1 MPLSKLYYVYGLDT
15 SCFYT
20 EEEEQIEK
28 KIIKARHLKSVLKTW
43 TNKKEIIRNI
53 HKVQHHTKIEDK
65 PIVKIK
71 KPKREKKEYILNHKQ
86 RIKFLNDTIAENKEK
101 LKKLLAENKNT
112 TRNVIADKLTLK
124 RRVSIF
130 DSNLTRCLNL
140 KEREIN
146 EELLIIKVYFFDVA
160 ESIVKN
166 GFYMNGYK
174 YVFFSS
180 SSGQIRT
187 KKLVAVREDLLNQC
201 WNTLT
206 AGLTIDYI
214 NKCGGMNINKFIAYL
229 ALCNSATDLWEGF
242 DIDRCIVVD
251 DFETMVNDTV
261 DFIDDKTYI
270 IERKN
275 MDISIPHTDGVGMI
289 LPSLSNKNFMVR
301 LPFVKGLLGSFDFVR
316 FIEENNCNKKI
327 KDIYGDVYDIIA
339 DNIQII
345 FTKSQ
350 FKMWKFYSNWQDYK
364 DKFNKYNCTAGK
376 CKEEEED
383 FKESTINYQMI
394 QTLNDMTDDE
404 LKELC
409 KESIYDIEN
418 LSHDLKTM
426 LKVLG
431 VDEDNNGNYF
441 QKCLS
446 IYPELIGDL
455 YSRETLRNKK
465 VSLEN
470 DLYSAK
476 LKVGGKYTF
485 VIPDLYA
492 FCEWLFLGI
501 ENPKGLLENKKV
513 CCKLFDD
520 GIKID
525 CLRSP
530 SLYKEHAVRTNDIKN
545 DWFNTNAIYTSCFDT
560 ISKILQFDC
569 DGDTLLLVDNKT
581 QVTCAERNMKDIVP
595 LFYNMAKATSVLID
609 NDVIFNGLML
619 AYTGGNVGVPSND
632 ISKIWNS
639 GEITQ
644 EKLDI
649 IKWLC
654 LQTNFVIDYAKTL
667 YKPTPP
673 QEVIDKI
680 NKYIKNKVPNF
691 FIYAKNKEEKN
702 VEEINDSTVNRIQK
716 IYKKKKFNF
725 NFTHDNIGKFNYQ
738 MLLHNQNAV
747 CIQEICDKYKEV
759 SSTLN
764 FNKSGEDSLNNYFA
778 VFDDAKKQ
786 IRDLGYSDTKIV
798 DVLIIDLFKNRKT
811 ENKKAFW
818 TMYGKIVYN
827 NIKNNLEDN
836 SAICDKCGKRYFKN
850 VDNQKYCFKCQ
861 GYQKKGTKTITCI
874 DCSKEFE
881 VGGNS
886 KRNRCEKCY
895 NKYRKYIINQNA
907 QKYYKTKI
915 G

>member
-1 MPLSKLYYVYGLDT
+1 MALNKLYYVYGLDT
-15 SCFYT
+15 ACFYND
-20 EEEEQIEK
+20 EENNIEK

-43 TNKKEIIRNI
+43 IDKQEIVRNI
-53 HKVQHHTKIEDK
+53 HTIPYSLKVKLNKQNKTKNNK
-65 PIVKIK
+65 TQ
-71 KPKREKKEYILNHKQ
+71 YIQNHKE
-86 RIKFLNDTIAENKEK
+86 RIKFLNSIISDNKEK
-101 LKKLLAENKNT
+101 LKNLLAENKNKI
-112 TRNVIADKLTLK
+112 RYVNSDKLTLK

-174 YVFFSS
+174 YKFFSAS
-180 SSGQIRT
+180 AGQIRT
-187 KKLVAVREDLLNQC
+187 KKLVAVREDLLDLH

-206 AGLTIDYI
+206 AGLTIEDI
-214 NKCGGMNINKFIAYL
+214 NLQGGMNINKFLAYL
-229 ALCNSATDLWEGF
+229 ALCNSATDLWNEF
-242 DIDRCIVVD
+242 DIDKCIVVN

-270 IERKN
+270 IERKK
-275 MDISIPHTDGVGMI
+275 MDISIPHTDGVGMV
-289 LPSLSNKNFMVR
+289 LSTLSDTNFMIR
-301 LPFVKGLLGSFDFVR
+301 LPWVKGLLGSFDYVR
-316 FIEENNCNKKI
+316 FIKENNCNTKI
-327 KDIYGDVYDIIA
+327 KDIYGDEYDIIN
-339 DNIQII
+339 DDIQII

-350 FKMWKFYSNWQDYK
+350 FKMWKFYKNWQEYK
-364 DKFNKYNCTAGK
+364 DKFKKYNCTAGK
-376 CKEEEED
+376 CKEEEKK

-394 QTLNDMTDDE
+394 QTLTDMTDDE
-404 LKELC
+404 LKEIC
-409 KESIYDIEN
+409 KESIFDIDN

-431 VDEDNNGNYF
+431 VDESESNNNYF

-465 VSLEN
+465 TSLEN

-513 CCKLFDD
+513 CCRLFED

-530 SLYKEHAVRTNDIKN
+530 SLYKEHAVRTNCIDN
-545 DWFNTNAIYTSCFDT
+545 NWFNTNAIYTSCFDT

-569 DGDTLLLVDNKT
+569 DGDSLLLVDNKT
-581 QVTCAERNMKDIVP
+581 IVECAERNMIDIVP
-595 LFYNMAKATSVLID
+595 LFYNMAKATSVLI
-609 NDVIFNGLML
+609 NKDVIFNGLML

-639 GEITQ
+639 GDITQ

-649 IKWLC
+649 VKWLC

-673 QEVIDKI
+673 QEVTDKI
-680 NKYIKNKVPNF
+680 NKYIKSKVPNF
-691 FIYAKNKEEKN
+691 FIYAKNKPSKN
-702 VEEINDSTVNRIQK
+702 VEDINNSTVNRIQK
-716 IYKKKKFNF
+716 IYKKKNFNF

-738 MLLHNQNAV
+738 MLLHNQNA
-747 CIQEICDKYKEV
+747 CYIQEIADKYKEV
-759 SSTLN
+759 SCSLN

-786 IRDLGYSDTKIV
+786 IRKLGYSDIEIV
-798 DVLIIDLFKNRKT
+798 DVLIINLFKNRKT
-811 ENKKAFW
+811 SNKKAFW
-818 TMYGKIVYN
+818 TMYGQIVYN
-827 NIKNNLEDN
+827 NIKNNLEEN
-836 SAICDKCGKRYFKN
+836 SAICKKCGKRFFKN
-850 VDNQKYCFKCQ
+850 TTNQKYCSKCQ
-861 GYQKKGTKTITCI
+861 GYIKQETKTIICQ
-874 DCSKEFE
+874 DCGKEII
-881 VGGNS
+881 V
-886 KRNRCEKCY
+886 KAWDMKTKRCEECQHEYDKQRKREWKQK
-895 NKYRKYIINQNA
+895 NKLEK
-907 QKYYKTKI
+907 
-915 G
+915 